1 VPEHGPILDWFDF
14 EPMLGAE
21 LRRADDAKRTH
32 CTGSIELLPAHRP
45 GPQQLTV
52 GVRGGEICVGQIP
65 SRSARTASSYPEEA
79 SIVRWWVLPIFTMT
93 NGIPNVRQHA
103 SAIAMTLI

>member
-1 VPEHGPILDWFDF
+1 MYGLDAVAPDRLVLAESLAVDHVPEHGPILDWFDV

-52 GVRGGEICVGQIP
+52 GVRGG
-65 SRSARTASSYPEEA
+65 
-79 SIVRWWVLPIFTMT
+79 
-93 NGIPNVRQHA
+93 
-103 SAIAMTLI
+103 